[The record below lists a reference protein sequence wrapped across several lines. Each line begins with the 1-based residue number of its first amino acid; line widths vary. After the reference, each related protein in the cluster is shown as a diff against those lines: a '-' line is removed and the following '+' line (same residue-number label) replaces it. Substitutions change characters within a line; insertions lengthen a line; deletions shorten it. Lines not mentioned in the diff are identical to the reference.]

1 MQRRTRVALG
11 CCIDFTQHTLLD
23 APAPV
28 PLLLPPPSEAYG
40 PGVKIEPGAEMRT
53 EMQEDEWMDAYLG
66 TDAQGEQLREELQA
80 QLQRL
85 L

>member
-1 MQRRTRVALG
+1 MA
-11 CCIDFTQHTLLD
+11 
-23 APAPV
+23 

-80 QLQRL
+80 QLQL
-85 L
+85 LL